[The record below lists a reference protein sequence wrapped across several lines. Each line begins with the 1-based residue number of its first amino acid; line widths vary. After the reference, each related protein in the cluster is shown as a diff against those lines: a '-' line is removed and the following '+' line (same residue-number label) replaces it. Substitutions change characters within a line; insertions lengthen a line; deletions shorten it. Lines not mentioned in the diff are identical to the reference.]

1 MARRRPW
8 SVTLARGAIQGA
20 RNGIS
25 KFSKFTRAPS
35 RGVGSIGGAGLAGA
49 VMAGAAAMR
58 RRTFAPRGTRGYG
71 TIQKDV
77 KTVYKYRR
85 APKGLR
91 RKWKRSRKT
100 WTANALKNLSS
111 RKYHYHGNQ
120 TWNTG
125 VGGQDFFGWTTYG
138 IYGKGGVDGSG
149 DVQDIQVRLAN
160 ETSSDPGQQTG
171 GTFSRRYYFDSM
183 KGRAVLTNVG
193 TKGIFWEVY
202 DCVARRDVPLSEG
215 TTLPEFLT
223 YCQDQ
228 SMQAHLIG
236 TAGAANAVTQ
246 TGAVAAPNRQFG
258 GVTPFQFRHFC
269 QAFKITKVTRLQAA
283 PSNSVSFDFGTPKN
297 MTIEY
302 DEMNTLLFKKG
313 MSMVTLVRQWGQCD
327 IESGSPDNSPST
339 CVMEVERDYN
349 VKLLERNLAEL
360 NYIEYTNG

>member
-1 MARRRPW
+1 MARKRPW

-20 RNGIS
+20 RYGVNKFRRTAISAPGGI
-25 KFSKFTRAPS
+25 
-35 RGVGSIGGAGLAGA
+35 GAAGA
-49 VMAGAAAMR
+49 FGAVAAGALAMR
-58 RRTFAPRGTRGYG
+58 KRTFAPRGTRSFG

-77 KTVYKYRR
+77 KTIYKYRR
-85 APKGLR
+85 APKRLR
-91 RKWKRSRKT
+91 RKWKRSRRT
-100 WTANALKNLSS
+100 WTANALKNLAS

-120 TWNTG
+120 TWTTG
-125 VGGQDFFGWTTYG
+125 AGGQDFFGWTTYG
-138 IYGKGGVDGSG
+138 IYGGGGVDGSG
-149 DVQDIQVRLAN
+149 DVRDIQGRLDA
-160 ETSSDPGQQTG
+160 ETVSDAGMVTRG
-171 GTFSRRYYFDSM
+171 EFSRKYYFDSM

-215 TTLPEFLT
+215 TTLPEFLS

-236 TAGAANAVTQ
+236 TAGAASAATQ

-269 QAFKITKVTRLQAA
+269 QAFKITKVTRLQAS

-297 MTIEY
+297 MMIEF

-327 IESGSPDNSPST
+327 IEAGSPDNAPST
-339 CVMEVERDYN
+339 AVMEVERDYN
-349 VKLLERNLAEL
+349 VKLLERNKAEL